1 MNEFLQPL
9 VNIKPQWNV
18 RTRYGIL
25 REVLTVSVDEQLQ
38 SVTVKLSGLYAKIDY
53 LIKQHHI
60 RQNDRSLSFAM
71 NDVRIR
77 LNELHKYT
85 DEELLNTWSID
96 LRAIATF
103 VALISGEEIPET
115 LKAQFPRHT
124 RRILPKRLQG
134 NDGKGLC
141 YFRCTIVRW
150 DNTHIYATR
159 EDTDELVRINYIEP
173 IPFVPGDWT
182 YLRKCMVEGA
192 ALNVIRPRE
201 KGDEILPELL
211 IYAPDYL
218 INVTSVTDCFN
229 EAGISPFHNLLSRL
243 KPFNISE
250 PQLMGNFA
258 GQLLDEVVYN
268 DKDQSYADSMKQFFV
283 NNALNILTCEGG
295 LSPDFHNQAQQQK
308 QNLKLL
314 MGRNGEL
321 ERQTNHEFWTE
332 DLILEP
338 SFFSDMLGLQGRM
351 DFLALNYR
359 IIIEQKSGKS
369 QWNPNF
375 SKEKYSGRKEPHNV
389 QVLLYKALMHYDYEQ
404 LNENEMYAFLL
415 YSKYADGIDFI
426 NSNPKLLFEA
436 IKVRNQLAWAEE
448 WYARGGMRVLE
459 TLTPEH
465 ICPKAS
471 GPLWKKYTRPQMEEV
486 LAPIH
491 RASPTERAYY
501 FRFMQFIANEQAL
514 ARIGNRTK
522 ENSGFASVWTSSID
536 DKREAG
542 NIYENLTLQIDNE
555 TERVD
560 NVTFCFSS
568 SDASAADAD
577 LSNFRKGDIVFFYPY
592 TKGNVPD
599 ATATIVFRCSITE
612 ITTDH
617 VSVRLRNAQ
626 TSNKVFQHYR
636 GCVWAIEHDFMEA
649 SFTAQYR
656 GLHSLLTAPKHRRD
670 LLLGQRSPEVDTS
683 RPLLG
688 DYNGE
693 EFNQLVLQAQQAQ
706 DFYLVIGPPGTGKTS
721 YGLTNLLKEELLH
734 KGTNVLLLSYTNRA
748 VDEICSKLVE
758 EGIDFVRMGSDF
770 SCEEA
775 YKPYLLSERIKAM
788 PRPNLAMVNNLL
800 CGMRVFCGTTTSLC
814 SALSLL
820 KVKTFDLAIVDEASQ
835 ILEPHILPLLCAT
848 REGNCAIRRFVLI
861 GDEKQLP
868 AVVQQTAEESAVTD
882 ELLHR
887 IGLTDCRLSFFE
899 RMLHLHGYCA
909 NGSRNEQVCHMLT
922 RQGRMHHDIALFP
935 SQAFYDGSLS
945 EVPLAHQTAPTP
957 PLNPQLPWSEQ
968 LITAHRLAFVSC
980 QSNNDPTEM
989 NKVNQREATLV
1000 AQLVKQAYEQS
1011 PETFHALSSVGVIV
1025 PYRNQISTVRK
1036 AISQLG
1042 IEGLTDITIDTVE
1055 RYQGSQRDVI
1065 IYSFTAKKSYQ
1076 LAFLSSNTYIDPHTG
1091 DLIDRKLNVA
1101 MTRARKHLLL
1111 IGNAP
1116 LLEQNAIFCELI
1128 NYCKKQHSFY
1138 DADTLI
1144 AN

>member
-9 VNIKPQWNV
+9 LRLQSNWNV
-18 RTRYGIL
+18 RTCYGIL
-25 REVLTVSVDEQLQ
+25 REVLTVGVDEQLQ
-38 SVTVKLSGLYAKIDY
+38 AVTIKLSGLYAKIDY
-53 LIKQHHI
+53 LIKLHHI

-71 NDVRIR
+71 NDVRLR

-85 DEELLNTWSID
+85 DEELQESWGID
-96 LRAIATF
+96 LKAVATF
-103 VALISGEEIPET
+103 LSLITEKEIPEM
-115 LKAQFPRHT
+115 LKAQFPHT
-124 RRILPKRLQG
+124 TQRILPKRLQG
-134 NDGKGLC
+134 NNGKGLS
-141 YFRCTIVRW
+141 YFRCTIVKW

-192 ALNVIRPRE
+192 ALNVIRPRV

-229 EAGISPFHNLLSRL
+229 EAGISPFHNLLSRIR
-243 KPFNISE
+243 PFNISE
-250 PQLMGNFA
+250 PQLLGNFA

-268 DKDQSYADSMKQFFV
+268 DNDLSYADSVKQFFV

-295 LSPDFHNQAQQQK
+295 LSPDFHEQAKRQK
-308 QNLKLL
+308 ENLKQL
-314 MGRNGEL
+314 MGKGGEL
-321 ERQTNHEFWTE
+321 ERQTNNEFWTE

-359 IIIEQKSGKS
+359 ILIEQKSGKG
-369 QWNPNF
+369 QWRKGFPTN
-375 SKEKYSGRKEPHNV
+375 KYGGRKEPHNV
-389 QVLLYKALMHYDYEQ
+389 QVLLYKALMHYDYDQ
-404 LNENEMYAFLL
+404 LNEEEMYAFLL

-448 WYARGGMRVLE
+448 WYAQGGMRVLE
-459 TLTPEH
+459 TLTPER
-465 ICPKAS
+465 ICPSAS
-471 GPLWKKYTRPQMEEV
+471 GPLWERYTRPQMQQT
-486 LAPIH
+486 LQAIH
-491 RASPTERAYY
+491 KASALERAYA
-501 FRFMQFIANEQAL
+501 FRFMQFVANEQAL

-542 NIYENLTLQIDNE
+542 NIYENLTMRLDNE
-555 TERVD
+555 AERVD
-560 NVTFCFSS
+560 NVTFSF
-568 SDASAADAD
+568 AANEQAADAD

-592 TKGNVPD
+592 TKGTTPD
-599 ATATIVFRCSITE
+599 ATSTIVFRCSITE
-612 ITTDH
+612 ITTEQ
-617 VSVRLRNAQ
+617 VSVRLRNPQ
-626 TSNKVFQHYR
+626 TSQKVFRHYK

-656 GLHSLLTAPKHRRD
+656 GLYSLFNAPQTRRD
-670 LLLGQRSPEVDTS
+670 LLLGQRRPEVDTS
-683 RPLLG
+683 RTLLG
-688 DYNGE
+688 DYHGK
-693 EFNQLVLQAQQAQ
+693 EFNQLVLQAQQAR
-706 DFYLVIGPPGTGKTS
+706 DLYMVIGPPGTGKTS

-734 KGTNVLLLSYTNRA
+734 EGTNVLLLSYTNRA

-758 EGIDFVRMGSDF
+758 QGIDFVRLGSDF

-788 PRPNLAMVNNLL
+788 PRPNLLLVNNLL
-800 CGMRVFCGTTTSLC
+800 QGTRVFCGTTTSLC
-814 SALSLL
+814 SSLSLL

-835 ILEPHILPLLCAT
+835 ILEPHIMPLLCAT
-848 REGNCAIRRFVLI
+848 REGECAIRRFVLI

-868 AVVQQTAEESAVTD
+868 AVVQQTAEESAVKD
-882 ELLHR
+882 ELLQR

-899 RMLHLHGYCA
+899 RMLHLYGYLP

-922 RQGRMHHDIALFP
+922 RQGRMHHDIASFP
-935 SQAFYDGSLS
+935 SQAFYSGHLR
-945 EVPLAHQTAPTP
+945 EVPLAHQTAPTSAF
-957 PLNPQLPWSEQ
+957 NPRQQWSEQ
-968 LITAHRLAFVSC
+968 LLTAHRLAFVSC
-980 QSNNDPTEM
+980 HSNDDPTEM
-989 NKVNQREATLV
+989 NKVNQREAALV
-1000 AQLVKQAYEQS
+1000 AQLVKQAYEQA
-1011 PETFHALSSVGVIV
+1011 PEEFNALSSIGVIV

-1042 IEGLTDITIDTVE
+1042 IEGLATITIDTVE

-1065 IYSFTAKKSYQ
+1065 IYSFTAKKHFQ
-1076 LAFLSSNTYIDPHTG
+1076 LAFLSSNTYVDPRTG

-1116 LLEQNAIFCELI
+1116 LLAQNVVFAELI
-1128 NYCKKQHSFY
+1128 NYCKKQNAFY
-1138 DADTLI
+1138 DAD
-1144 AN
+1144 A